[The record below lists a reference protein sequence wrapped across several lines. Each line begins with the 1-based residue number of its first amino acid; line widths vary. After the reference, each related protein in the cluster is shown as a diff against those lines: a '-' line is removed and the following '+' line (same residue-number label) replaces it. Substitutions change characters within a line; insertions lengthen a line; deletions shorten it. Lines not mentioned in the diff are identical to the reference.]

1 MTGHGR
7 GEASDEKL
15 RVVAEIH
22 SVNRKQL
29 DIQIGL
35 PKGFDALE
43 HPLRKQMSAHVSRG
57 RISVRFYVHDLSG
70 EVISLN
76 LNQEVAQKYLKQAQE
91 LARNTGLESDIRVAE
106 IIRLPG
112 IFEQAQ
118 GDLDPDN
125 FVDVF
130 SRALN
135 AALDPFLISR
145 ALEGEHM
152 KEVLKAAVAKLQDFA
167 TEVRQRAPL
176 VQEYHRKQLLERI
189 ERAGVSP
196 ESIDPN
202 RLAQEIVLI
211 ADRCDVSEEL
221 DRLES
226 HFSKF
231 THISESKDSH
241 GRALD
246 FLAQEMF
253 REINT
258 TGSKANDAGLSHLV
272 VQMKTELEKFREQ
285 VQNIE

>member
-7 GEASDEKL
+7 GEASDDKL

-29 DIQIGL
+29 DVQIGL

-43 HPLRKQMSAHVSRG
+43 HGLRKQMASRVSRG
-57 RISVRFYVHDLSG
+57 RVSVRFYVYDLCG

-76 LNQEVAQKYLKQAQE
+76 LNQEVAQKYLKQVQE
-91 LARNTGLESDIRVAE
+91 FARKADLESDIGVAE
-106 IIRLPG
+106 ILRLPG
-112 IFEQAQ
+112 IFEQSQ
-118 GDLDPDN
+118 GGIDPDEYLG
-125 FVDVF
+125 VF
-130 SRALN
+130 SNALE
-135 AALDPFLISR
+135 AALKPFLESR
-145 ALEGEHM
+145 ALEGQHM
-152 KEVLKAAVAKLQDFA
+152 KEVLVLAIQKLKALVS
-167 TEVRQRAPL
+167 EVREKSPL
-176 VQEYHRKQLLERI
+176 VQEYHRKQLEERI
-189 ERAGVSP
+189 NRAGISP
-196 ESIDPN
+196 ESVDPN
-202 RLAQEIVLI
+202 RLAQEVVLI
-211 ADRCDVSEEL
+211 SDRCDVSEEL

-226 HFSKF
+226 HFVKF
-231 THISESKDSH
+231 THISQSKESH